1 MVENVVYLI
10 RHGESV
16 ANTQGIYQGQTYDTD
31 LSALGEKQVNALGVF
46 LAQKPIDRIIASPLK
61 RTRDTAEAIAKWH
74 DGLTVEIDPDIIETN
89 HGAWEGK
96 NVHVIARLWPE
107 EYRTWQTQPSKAV
120 FPGGETYAETRTR
133 ALKWWKE
140 LLPTVRGITAVVT
153 HDNIVRALLTDILGI
168 EQDKLWNMEL
178 QPAAI
183 TKLNITGKTVKVSE
197 VNNTNHLEGL
207 QANLANHA
215 L

>member
-16 ANTQGIYQGQTYDTD
+16 ANTQGIYQGQTYDTK
-31 LSALGEKQVNALGVF
+31 LSALGEKQVNALGAF
-46 LAQKPIDRIIASPLK
+46 LAEKPIDRIIASPLK
-61 RTRDTAEAIAKWH
+61 RTRDTADAIAKWH

-96 NVHVIARLWPE
+96 NVHVIAKLWPE
-107 EYRTWQTQPSKAV
+107 EYRTWQTQPSKAA
-120 FPGGETYAETRTR
+120 FPGGETYAETRER
-133 ALKWWKE
+133 ALRWWKE
-140 LLPTVRGITAVVT
+140 LLPTIRGTTAVVT
-153 HDNIVRALLTDILGI
+153 HDNIVRALLTDMLGI
-168 EQDKLWNMEL
+168 EQDMLWNMEL

-183 TKLNITGKTVKVSE
+183 TKLNITDGAVKVSE

>member
-46 LAQKPIDRIIASPLK
+46 LARKPIDRIIASPLK

-96 NVHVIARLWPE
+96 NVHVIAQLWPE

-140 LLPTVRGITAVVT
+140 LLPTVRGTTAVVT

>member
-16 ANTQGIYQGQTYDTD
+16 ANTQGIYQGQTYDTK

-96 NVHVIARLWPE
+96 NVHVVAKLWPE
-107 EYRTWQTQPSKAV
+107 EYSIWQTQPSKAV
-120 FPGGETYAETRTR
+120 FPQGETYAETRIR

-140 LLPTVRGITAVVT
+140 LLPTIRGTTAVVT
-153 HDNIVRALLTDILGI
+153 HDNIVRALLTDMLGMQ
-168 EQDKLWNMEL
+168 QDLLWNMEL

-183 TKLNITGKTVKVSE
+183 TKLKITGATVKVSE

>member
-16 ANTQGIYQGQTYDTD
+16 ANTQGIYQGQTYDTK

-46 LAQKPIDRIIASPLK
+46 LAQKPIDRVISSPLT

-74 DGLTVEIDPDIIETN
+74 DGLTVEIEPDIIETN

-96 NVHVIARLWPE
+96 NVHVIEELWPL
-107 EYRTWQTQPSKAV
+107 EYSIWQTQPTKAA
-120 FPGGETYAETRTR
+120 FPGGETYADTRTR
-133 ALKWWKE
+133 ALRWWKE
-140 LLPTVRGITAVVT
+140 VLPTIHGATAVVT
-153 HDNIVRALLTDILGI
+153 HDNIVRALLVDILDM
-168 EQDKLWNMEL
+168 QPDLLWKMEL

-183 TKLNITGKTVKVSE
+183 TKLKITDGAVKVSE

>member
-16 ANTQGIYQGQTYDTD
+16 ANTQGIYQGQTYDTK

-46 LAQKPIDRIIASPLK
+46 LAQKSIDRVISSPLT
-61 RTRDTAEAIAKWH
+61 RTRDTAGAIAKWH
-74 DGLTVEIDPDIIETN
+74 DGLTVEIEPDIIETN

-96 NVHVIARLWPE
+96 NAHVIAELWPR
-107 EYRTWQTQPSKAV
+107 EYNIWQTQPTKAV
-120 FPGGETYAETRTR
+120 FPGGETYADTRMR
-133 ALKWWKE
+133 ALRWWKE
-140 LLPTVRGITAVVT
+140 VLPTIHGTTAVVT
-153 HDNIVRALLTDILGI
+153 HDNIVRALLVDILGM
-168 EQDKLWNMEL
+168 QPDLLWNMEL

-183 TKLNITGKTVKVSE
+183 TKLKIIDGAVKVSE